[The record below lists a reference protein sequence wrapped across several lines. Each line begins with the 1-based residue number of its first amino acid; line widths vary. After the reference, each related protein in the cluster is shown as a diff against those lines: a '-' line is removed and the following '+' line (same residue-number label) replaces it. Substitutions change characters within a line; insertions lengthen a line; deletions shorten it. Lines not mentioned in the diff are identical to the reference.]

1 MSTDEWISALE
12 SGWRDRDPNAIA
24 GLFTDDAYYH
34 RGPFGEPHRGRDAIR
49 AHWVEILSRQVD
61 PRIWFGSAIESAGRA
76 AVEFWCVLHD
86 PATREPRT
94 ASGCLTLRF
103 GPDGR
108 CSFLHEYWH
117 AELDVAIDP
126 AEDWFSPRAGVPVQ
140 SPTGHRDGSCEDSPL
155 GSPVQPPGMGG
166 RVQ

>member
-12 SGWRDRDPNAIA
+12 SGWRQRDPNAIA

-86 PATREPRT
+86 PATRDPRT

-103 GPDGR
+103 GSDGR
-108 CSFLHEYWH
+108 CSVLHEYWH
-117 AELDVAIDP
+117 AELNVAIDP
-126 AEDWFSPRAGVPVQ
+126 AEDWFSPRAEGR
-140 SPTGHRDGSCEDSPL
+140 SATNSSRI
-155 GSPVQPPGMGG
+155 PG
-166 RVQ
+166 